1 MINLTFI
8 PTSLVLALVLQV
20 NIPHPEAN
28 WGASNKHTENLT
40 LKEFKDF
47 SSCAPGSGEEDQKY
61 I

>member
-1 MINLTFI
+1 
-8 PTSLVLALVLQV
+8 V

-47 SSCAPGSGEEDQKY
+47 GSCAPGSGEEDQKY